1 MNLARRQPHPLNYL
15 QMELLRRLR
24 RLDGGDP
31 AYEETLAAILHAIS
45 GVAGA
50 MKNTG

>member
-1 MNLARRQPHPLNYL
+1 
-15 QMELLRRLR
+15 MELLRRLR
-24 RLDGGDP
+24 RLDEGDP
-31 AYEETLAAILHAIS
+31 TCEETLAAILHTIS